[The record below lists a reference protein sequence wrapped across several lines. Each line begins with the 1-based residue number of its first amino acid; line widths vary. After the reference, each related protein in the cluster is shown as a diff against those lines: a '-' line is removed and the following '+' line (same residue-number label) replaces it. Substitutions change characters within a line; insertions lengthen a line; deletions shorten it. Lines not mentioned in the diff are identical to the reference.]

1 MAIGSQGLSTGIL
14 LWAVYQCFEG
24 GLSLGAMLFL
34 TSMAAG
40 LSGSVQALIGVF
52 SSFRSMKPHLERV
65 DQVFEAARAAI
76 IRTENPVLTG
86 EEIVLDG
93 VFHRYGLGRWVLEN
107 QSLVIKRGELHRLHS
122 PSGSGKTTTLRL
134 IAGLLAPSRGKVSVF
149 GIEAQRARD
158 LVLYV
163 PQHCTLF
170 EASIRENL
178 ELLSGAEL
186 AELDR
191 VAELTGLRHLLEKLP
206 MGAETRVAAQGQN
219 LSSGQRQ
226 LIVLTAAFAS
236 PRPILLLD
244 EATSQI
250 DVEMRGRID
259 WKALRHGRTIVR
271 VEHG

>member
-1 MAIGSQGLSTGIL
+1 
-14 LWAVYQCFEG
+14 
-24 GLSLGAMLFL
+24 
-34 TSMAAG
+34 
-40 LSGSVQALIGVF
+40 
-52 SSFRSMKPHLERV
+52 
-65 DQVFEAARAAI
+65 
-76 IRTENPVLTG
+76 
-86 EEIVLDG
+86 
-93 VFHRYGLGRWVLEN
+93 VLEN
-107 QSLVIKRGELHRLHS
+107 QSFAIKRGALHHLHS

-134 IAGLLAPSRGKVSVF
+134 IAGLLAPSRGKVTVF
-149 GIEAQRARD
+149 GIEAQRASD
-158 LVLYV
+158 VVLYV
-163 PQHCTLF
+163 PQHCGLF

-186 AELDR
+186 PEIDR
-191 VAELTGLRHLLEKLP
+191 AAELTGLRHLLQKFP
-206 MGAETRVAAQGQN
+206 MGVETRVAAQGQN

-259 WKALRHGRTIVR
+259 WDALRRGRTIVR